1 MPPWSVGSY
10 ELCHLLGGDQA
21 MRFLDGDDTHPQPRQ
36 AITLLGQGL
45 HLWLPTVKPPDL
57 GILAVGKE
65 NAD

>member
-1 MPPWSVGSY
+1 
-10 ELCHLLGGDQA
+10 